1 MTSFHDRPRRSAL
14 AFLAALLLA
23 TGASAQTQPGPP
35 TSGGD
40 IIAVVE
46 GIPIRQFEWDRLA
59 GPYYHQVEAEAG
71 RKLSESEQRLLKQN
85 VLHELIRE
93 RLWIADAKRRGMT
106 VTDADVDAR
115 MKQSPYFK
123 TNGKVDEGKFL
134 AFKRS
139 TTSNYPE
146 LRAQLQMGLLLEQ
159 YTRWMERRF
168 GPREAELKQAFRE
181 RTVQATLRYLLLG
194 AESVSLEAT
203 ATDADI
209 RAYYDEHP
217 AEFLAPEEAR
227 IQYVKVQTPAADAAA
242 SDSAREAASQAS
254 LKAAKDLLAA
264 IQGGA
269 PPETAARVHGG
280 FHDSGTFRVGD
291 PIRGLGKSEALV
303 DAVHATEAGAW
314 IKDPVRV
321 GPLYIVARVLERKAA
336 RPVPFREAVSLAKR
350 RADAEKR
357 EAEIDALARA
367 ELTGKGSD
375 YRRPRLV
382 ASVLARP
389 LAAFEDPMPV
399 SAKEVSK
406 ALDRARKAAGV
417 PKSDRAW
424 LDSVR
429 TTLPAAIAAERR
441 AAAAGKAMS
450 DIVADLKRGDAPAAV
465 AKRRLASLSRV
476 GLWRGQ
482 PPADA
487 GLAEGAFLDSLY
499 DLRPGAVL
507 GPRASRDTLFVARVD
522 SLDTDF
528 VAPYDAVKQEARSAA
543 LLKRR
548 QATEREA
555 EAWFADH
562 RERYLRPLRFVLD
575 AVVFSKTKTDT
586 TLVPDDS
593 VAAYHREHAIE
604 FTEPARVKV
613 RHILFAVQPS
623 DPPRVKEEAR
633 TKALGVRARIRK
645 GEDFAALA
653 RELSDDKGSAARG
666 GDLGEILRSQV
677 TPDFGT
683 PAFALPVGEV
693 SEPVL
698 TQYGYHLIR
707 VDARTPERLR
717 PIEECRSEI
726 RKLLADE
733 IADTLARRGAEA
745 LIEAAR
751 DSASLAALAAPAGGV
766 HRYGPVGN
774 NDRIGPLAP
783 ALGLS
788 EWIGPVAEGE
798 IAPTPLPIEEGYLV
812 ARKVRDVAPAPAPFG
827 EVKDRVVNDYQL
839 SRRREIADSLTAR
852 MREAV
857 AAGADLDSL
866 AVVYGGLRVSK
877 PFGRS
882 GPIPDLARD
891 ATLARDS
898 LFLERVFASKPGASL
913 PPLAGTSGTLF
924 STLDTLVEPP
934 PTDYAKRRDELHRE
948 IVDQRTE
955 AWTDRLRS
963 RATIAI
969 ERPDLRGLTP

>member
-1 MTSFHDRPRRSAL
+1 VTSLDDRPRRSILAL
-14 AFLAALLLA
+14 LAALLFA

-35 TSGGD
+35 SSGGD
-40 IIAVVE
+40 VIAVVE

-71 RKLSESEQRLLKQN
+71 RKLSETEQRMLKQN

-123 TNGKVDEGKFL
+123 ANGKVDEGKFL

-139 TTSNYPE
+139 PTSNYPD

-181 RTVQATLRYLLLG
+181 RTMQATLRYLVLG

-203 ATDADI
+203 ATDAEI

-217 AEFLAPEEAR
+217 GEFLAPEEAR
-227 IQYVKVQTPAADAAA
+227 IQYVKVQTPTDAAA
-242 SDSAREAASQAS
+242 SDSAREAASQTG
-254 LKAAKDLLAA
+254 LKTAKDLLAA

-269 PPETAARVHGG
+269 PPETAARIHGG

-291 PIRGLGKSEALV
+291 PVRGLGKSEALV
-303 DAVHATEAGAW
+303 DALHATEAGAW
-314 IKDPVRV
+314 IKDPVRI

-336 RPVPFREAVSLAKR
+336 RPVPFREGVSLAKR

-357 EAEIDALARA
+357 EAEIDSLAHA

-389 LAAFEDPMPV
+389 LAAFEDPKPV
-399 SAKEVSK
+399 SAKDVSK
-406 ALDRARKAAGV
+406 ALEKARKAAGI
-417 PKSDRAW
+417 PKSARAW

-441 AAAAGKAMS
+441 AAAAGKGMQE
-450 DIVADLKRGDAPAAV
+450 IVADLNRGDAPETV
-465 AKRRLASLSRV
+465 AKRRLASLARV

-499 DLRPGAVL
+499 DLRPGSIL
-507 GPRASRDTLFVARVD
+507 GPRASRDTVFVARVD

-528 VAPYDAVKQEARSAA
+528 VAPYEAVKEEARSAA
-543 LLKRR
+543 LMKRR
-548 QATEREA
+548 QASEREA
-555 EAWFADH
+555 EVWFADH
-562 RERYLRPLRFVLD
+562 RDRYLRPIRFVLD
-575 AVVFSKTKTDT
+575 LVVFSKAKNDT

-593 VAAYHREHAIE
+593 VAAYHREHALE

-613 RHILFAVQPS
+613 RHILFAVQAS
-623 DPPRVKEEAR
+623 DPPRAKEEAR
-633 TKALGVRARIRK
+633 AKAAAVRARIRK
-645 GEDFAALA
+645 GEDFAVLA
-653 RELSDDKGSAARG
+653 REFSDDKGSAARG

-683 PAFALPVGEV
+683 AAFALAVGEV

-698 TQYGYHLIR
+698 TQFGYHLIR
-707 VDARTPERLR
+707 VDTRTPERLR

-726 RKLLADE
+726 RKLLAEE

-751 DSASLAALAAPAGGV
+751 DSASLATLSAPAGGV

-788 EWIGPVAEGE
+788 EWISPVAEGE
-798 IAPTPLPIEEGYLV
+798 IAPAPLPVEEGYLV
-812 ARKVRDVAPAPAPFG
+812 ARKIRDVAPSPAPFA

-839 SRRREIADSLTAR
+839 SRRRAIADSLTLR

-866 AVVYGGLRVSK
+866 AVVYGGLRLSK
-877 PFGRS
+877 PFGRT

-898 LFLERVFASKPGASL
+898 LFLERVFAAKPGATL
-913 PPLAGTSGTLF
+913 PPLLGSSGTLF
-924 STLDTLVEPP
+924 SILDTLVEPP
-934 PTDYAKRRDELHRE
+934 PADYAKRRDELHRE

-969 ERPDLRGLTP
+969 ERPDLRGLAP